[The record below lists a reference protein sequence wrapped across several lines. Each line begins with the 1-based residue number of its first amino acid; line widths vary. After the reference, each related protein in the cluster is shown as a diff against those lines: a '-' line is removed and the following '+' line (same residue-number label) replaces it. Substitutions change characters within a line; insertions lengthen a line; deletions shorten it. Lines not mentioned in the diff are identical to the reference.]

1 MAERIE
7 YRNGI
12 LGKHGKVG
20 SYWQRILVTGRIM
33 KQNWLPERKIVK

>member
-12 LGKHGKVG
+12 LEKCGEVE
-20 SYWQRILVTGRIM
+20 SYWQRILVTKKM
-33 KQNWLPERKIVK
+33 KFV

>member
-12 LGKHGKVG
+12 LEKRRKVR

-33 KQNWLPERKIVK
+33 KQNWLPERRIVK